1 MINYRLHSETKQL
14 MFILSLCFLFIG
26 CSSDNELFTQLI
38 EQEIVENQIEENKE
52 TDNST
57 PEENPITEDANI
69 DVDNTFSSQL
79 KAFPTA
85 EGFGKNA
92 TGGRGGSIYKVTN
105 LNNSGSGSLRDAISV
120 GNRIIVF
127 TVGGNITLSSS
138 LIITK
143 NNITIAGQSAPGG
156 GISINIDGI
165 DAPTLE
171 VNASN
176 VIIRYLR
183 VRHSTKYTG
192 STSADGIHVA
202 SGQNIIVDHCS
213 VTQASDEAIAITEY
227 SSSITRNV
235 TIQNCII
242 GEGFTGSSKGALVT
256 GDVQGVTFYRNY
268 FVHNNIRSPQIAS
281 DWGYPKV
288 DRYSEV
294 INNVVYNYKTATT
307 LRNNQGAGRYLCN
320 IIGNYYKLP
329 SNGYASRRA
338 VNIYNDYDWEQAG
351 NPSEEVGVYVENNI
365 DPFRTSDDQD
375 EWSIT
380 QGKDGVANKDVL
392 GDQSRRSLVPYPS
405 QIVDDNI
412 NLIEANNLW
421 SNLSPTVGASL
432 PKRDSADAKLINDY
446 NTGYNR
452 DSSYITQVFP
462 SLEKGTP
469 YTDLDNDG
477 MSDEWEKV
485 NGMDVTRDDSAAD
498 NDGDGYTN
506 IEEFLNLI
514 SL

>member
-1 MINYRLHSETKQL
+1 MTFTNLPQVYGRFMI
-14 MFILSLCFLFIG
+14 FILFCLFLNG
-26 CSSDNELFTQLI
+26 CSSDDQLFTQLI
-38 EQEIVENQIEENKE
+38 EEEIAENQITEPTSPEDSDS
-52 TDNST
+52 TT
-57 PEENPITEDANI
+57 PEDQNPNPNPDTVFS
-69 DVDNTFSSQL
+69 DVL
-79 KAFPTA
+79 KAFPSA

-92 TGGRGGSIYKVTN
+92 TGGRGGSVYKVTN
-105 LNNSGSGSLRDAISV
+105 LNDSGSGSLRDAISV

-127 TVGGNITLSSS
+127 TLGGNITLSSP

-156 GISINIDGI
+156 GISININGI
-165 DAPTLE
+165 DAPTIE

-176 VIIRYLR
+176 IIIRYLR
-183 VRHSTKYTG
+183 IRHSLNYTG

-202 SGQNIIVDHCS
+202 SGQNIIIDHCS

-227 SSSITRNV
+227 SSAITRNV

-256 GDVQGVTFYRNY
+256 GDVQGVSFYRNY

-281 DWGYPKV
+281 DWGYPTI

-351 NPSEEVGVYVENNI
+351 NPSGEIGVYVRNNI

-392 GDQSRRSLVPYPS
+392 GSTSRRSLVPYPS
-405 QIVDDNI
+405 QIVDDKI
-412 NLIEANNLW
+412 TLVDAFDLW
-421 SNLSPTVGASL
+421 ANLSPTVGASL
-432 PKRDSADAKLINDY
+432 PRRDSADAKLINDY

-452 DSSYITQVFP
+452 DSAYITQVFP
-462 SLEKGTP
+462 SLERGTP
-469 YTDLDNDG
+469 YTDVDNDG
-477 MSDEWEKV
+477 MADDWERA
-485 NGMDVTRDDSAAD
+485 NGMDLSKDDSAGD
-498 NDGDGYTN
+498 KDGDGYTN

-514 SL
+514 S

>member
-1 MINYRLHSETKQL
+1 MI
-14 MFILSLCFLFIG
+14 FLFFCLFLHG
-26 CSSDNELFTQLI
+26 CSSDDQLFTQLI
-38 EQEIVENQIEENKE
+38 EEDIAENQTNEPASSDD
-52 TDNST
+52 TDNT
-57 PEENPITEDANI
+57 VPEDQVSNPIPDT
-69 DVDNTFSSQL
+69 TFSDVL
-79 KAFPTA
+79 KAFPSA

-92 TGGRGGSIYKVTN
+92 TGGRGGSVYKVTN
-105 LNNSGSGSLRDAISV
+105 LNDSGSGSLRDAISV
-120 GNRIIVF
+120 GNRTIVF
-127 TVGGNITLSSS
+127 TLGGNITLSSP
-138 LIITK
+138 LNITK

-156 GISINIDGI
+156 GISININGI
-165 DAPTLE
+165 DAPTIE

-176 VIIRYLR
+176 IIIRYLR
-183 VRHSTKYTG
+183 IRHSLSYTG

-227 SSSITRNV
+227 SNAITRNV

-256 GDVQGVTFYRNY
+256 GDVQGVSFYRNY

-281 DWGYPKV
+281 DWGYPTV

-351 NPSEEVGVYVENNI
+351 NPSGEIGVYVRNNI
-365 DPFRTSDDQD
+365 DPFRTSDSQD

-392 GDQSRRSLVPYPS
+392 GATSRRSLVPYPS
-405 QIVDDNI
+405 QIVDDKI
-412 NLIEANNLW
+412 TLVDAFDLW
-421 SNLSPTVGASL
+421 ANLSLTVGASL
-432 PKRDSADAKLINDY
+432 PKRDSADEKLINDY

-452 DSSYITQVFP
+452 DSAYITQVFP
-462 SLEKGTP
+462 ALERGTP
-469 YTDLDNDG
+469 YLDLDNDG
-477 MSDEWEKV
+477 MADEWEKA
-485 NGMDVTRDDSAAD
+485 NGMDPTKDDSAGD
-498 NDGDGYTN
+498 KDGDGYTN
-506 IEEFLNLI
+506 LEEFLNLI
-514 SL
+514 S